1 MRVSAERRKRRS
13 SFGCAREALVQVRRQ
28 YPRQRLRSPV
38 RYLFWQGDALRFG
51 AAQNVIVLRA
61 YRSRRRFT
69 EYALPPP
76 ATERRYWKRVKYTCN
91 LHDQQVPE
99 REGDMSERNPL
110 FDPKAGKQTVS
121 ITLNSD
127 LYAKAKSVGI
137 NTSRVAEEALAVEY
151 AERRRDALHA
161 EVQQDLAATDSYAE
175 QNRSFADFVREHYER
190 DDDAV

>member
-1 MRVSAERRKRRS
+1 
-13 SFGCAREALVQVRRQ
+13 
-28 YPRQRLRSPV
+28 
-38 RYLFWQGDALRFG
+38 
-51 AAQNVIVLRA
+51 
-61 YRSRRRFT
+61 
-69 EYALPPP
+69 
-76 ATERRYWKRVKYTCN
+76 
-91 LHDQQVPE
+91 
-99 REGDMSERNPL
+99 MSERNPL